1 MRFWIALAPLMI
13 LAGCGGGGAANN
25 GSATGGAPVANVPP
39 PAGQQWTDVVVAT
52 KDGFRMGNPN
62 APIKLV
68 EYGSRTCPVCGQFG
82 REGTKPLEALV
93 KTGKLSWEFR
103 EFFVHGQPDFAPAL
117 LGRCGGPGPFFGL
130 LEQMYVEQAP
140 FEEKMSSP
148 EGQAIFQRMQGQ
160 QPIEAAK
167 AWDGLMGYT
176 EFVKQRGIPED
187 KARAC
192 LSDQAAFD
200 HMLQVMTDAQNNKG
214 VSGTPTFFI
223 NDRIVEGV
231 SSWSGLEP
239 ALKAAGA

>member
-13 LAGCGGGGAANN
+13 LAGCGGGGSAGNSSSSAA
-25 GSATGGAPVANVPP
+25 TVANVAP
-39 PAGQQWTDVVVAT
+39 PAGQQWTDVVSPT
-52 KDGFRMGNPN
+52 QDGFRMGNPN
-62 APIKLV
+62 AAIKLI

-82 REGTKPLEALV
+82 REGTKPLEDIV

-103 EFFVHGQPDFAPAL
+103 EYFVHGQPDFAPAL
-117 LGRCGGPGPFFGL
+117 LGRCGGAAPFFGL
-130 LEQMYVEQAP
+130 LEQMYVEQQP

-148 EGQAIFQRMQGQ
+148 EAQALFQRMQGQ
-160 QPIEAAK
+160 PPLVAAK
-167 AWDGLMGYT
+167 AWDELMGYT

-192 LSDQAAFD
+192 LADQTAFD
-200 HMLQVMTDAQNNKG
+200 HMFKVMNDAQNNKN
-214 VSGTPTFFI
+214 VNGTPTFFI
-223 NDRIVEGV
+223 NDKQVEGV